1 VKALSLWQP
10 WASLVILGAKRIET
24 RGWST
29 LYRGPLVIHAAS
41 KVTNAQLLLH
51 HEEPFKSALAEHGIR
66 RWQDLPL
73 GACLGIVELVDVV
86 RIAGEYVPTSAGFS
100 KYHEERELDEGM
112 QPPDEPERS
121 FGNYEAGR
129 FAWMLARPRPLEKP
143 VPRRARQ
150 RLFDV
155 ALEELGFEVRS

>member
-1 VKALSLWQP
+1 MKALSLWQP

-24 RGWST
+24 RSWYTS
-29 LYRGPLVIHAAS
+29 YRGPLVIHAAS

-73 GACLGIVELVDVV
+73 GACLGIVELVDVLQMHLPGAMV
-86 RIAGEYVPTSAGFS
+86 VEPKATAM
-100 KYHEERELDEGM
+100 HE
-112 QPPDEPERS
+112 PPAEPERT
-121 FGNYEAGR
+121 FGLYEAGR